1 MPPLCPGAASGRAVW
16 GKAVRERCGRKP
28 EKRDGRIR
36 GERRTRGEI
45 GSRERGQN
53 RHLQRER
60 RPPCWPLPSPPAP
73 LPEEP
78 VGSRAPR
85 PQAQGGHNLGQQPRE
100 GSECREPHGTLV
112 QGSQLAQPADEDEI
126 AKQSC
131 VASYQRAVARPSACR
146 DSRSA
151 RALSPA
157 SSGMD
162 YGLGPHAVPLQMW
175 ILLECLPPPPPPLSF
190 LLLRGQG
197 GWERTEPRCQPPQR
211 RPLQGEGP
219 WLYLGAGVRPMSSR
233 AGVGS
238 PTIPA
243 RVRSSQETVW
253 DGPSLRHHMHERR
266 ENFFHRV

>member
-1 MPPLCPGAASGRAVW
+1 MGG
-16 GKAVRERCGRKP
+16 
-28 EKRDGRIR
+28 
-36 GERRTRGEI
+36 
-45 GSRERGQN
+45 
-53 RHLQRER
+53 
-60 RPPCWPLPSPPAP
+60 
-73 LPEEP
+73 
-78 VGSRAPR
+78 RAPR
-85 PQAQGGHNLGQQPRE
+85 PRAQGGHSLGQQPRE
-100 GSECREPHGTLV
+100 GSECREPQGTLV
-112 QGSQLAQPADEDEI
+112 QGSQLAEPADEDEI
-126 AKQSC
+126 ARQSC
-131 VASYQRAVARPSACR
+131 FASSQRAVARPSARR

-175 ILLECLPPPPPPLSF
+175 ILLECLPPPPPPPLSF

-197 GWERTEPRCQPPQR
+197 GWERAGPRCQPPR
-211 RPLQGEGP
+211 SPGP

-238 PTIPA
+238 PAIPA

-266 ENFFHRV
+266 ENFFHQV